1 MQVSVETT
9 SELMRKLTVQVP
21 EEKIQ
26 SEISKRL
33 HTLAQ
38 KIRLDGF
45 RPGKVPGSVVK
56 KRFSGPVRQEVL
68 TDLIQSSLY
77 DALQDNKL
85 HPAGAPEIEK
95 KNLDSG
101 LEFEATFEVYPE
113 FELCSFSEFTIIRPG
128 CEVTESDIDAM
139 IEKLCEQKKQW
150 ASVERAAQSGDQ
162 LTIIFSGSVDGENF
176 TDGTVEDFKVILGS
190 NRMIPGFEDQLLN
203 MEVDG
208 KKTFTVNFPADY
220 GNDKLA
226 GKAAEFNVQVSNIE
240 ASSPAVIDVA
250 FVKAFGVESGE
261 VSELRD
267 ALKSN
272 MEVEVGN
279 VVRAKV
285 KEAVLEE
292 LLNRN
297 NLTLPQVMVDQEIE
311 RMRKSDQSDAAGAK
325 SGTLGE
331 SDSPGAIEGRARRRV
346 ALGLLM
352 AEIIKIHNLS
362 ADPDKVRKVITDM
375 SQSYQSPDDVVN
387 WYYSNDEQLR
397 NVENMV
403 LEEQVVDVVLA
414 AATID
419 EEQADFESLVNPG

>member
-33 HTLAQ
+33 QTLAQ
-38 KIRLDGF
+38 KVRLDGF

-77 DALQDNKL
+77 DALHDNKL
-85 HPAGAPEIEK
+85 HPAGVPEIEK
-95 KNLDSG
+95 KNLDKG
-101 LEFEATFEVYPE
+101 LEFEATFEIYPQ
-113 FELCSFSEFTIIRPG
+113 FELCSFSDLKITRPG
-128 CEVTESDIDAM
+128 CEVTDADIDST
-139 IEKLCEQKKQW
+139 IEKLREQKKQW
-150 ASVERAAQSGDQ
+150 TSVERAAQDGDQ
-162 LTIIFSGSVDGENF
+162 LTIIFSGSVNGENF
-176 TDGTVEDFKVILGS
+176 TDGTVNDFKVTLGS
-190 NRMIPGFEDQLLN
+190 SRMIPGFEDQLVN
-203 MEVDG
+203 MEVGDN
-208 KKTFTVNFPADY
+208 KTFTADFPADY
-220 GNDKLA
+220 GNEKLA
-226 GKAAEFNVQVSNIE
+226 GNVAEFSVKVNNIE
-240 ASSPAVIDVA
+240 ESSPAVVDA
-250 FVKAFGVESGE
+250 EFVKAFGVESGE

-279 VVRAKV
+279 TIRAKA
-285 KEAVLEE
+285 KEAVMEE

-311 RMRKSDQSDAAGAK
+311 RMRKSAGSEGGAK
-325 SGTLGE
+325 PGVLGE
-331 SDSPGAIEGRARRRV
+331 SDRPDVIEQGARRRV
-346 ALGLLM
+346 TLGLLM
-352 AEIIKIHNLS
+352 AEIIKTHNLS
-362 ADPDKVRKVITDM
+362 ADPDKVRKAITEL
-375 SQSYQSPDDVVN
+375 SQSYQAPEEVVN

-414 AATID
+414 AATIN
-419 EEQADFESLVNPG
+419 EEKADFESLVNPG